1 MDMISES
8 IKISLKCCVKYDCS
22 KCNYLYSTCY
32 RGLVRDA
39 LEQIE
44 VLEAIIKDKEKS
56 LCELE
61 QKVPKWVSIKDALPE
76 HVRGNYLIL
85 LSGEIYA
92 AKWEYDEWNEKYAFR
107 IDCQIVPNVTHW
119 MKVPEPPK
127 EEEA

>member
-1 MDMISES
+1 MSLPTEVKKMDMISKG

-32 RGLVRDA
+32 RGLARDA

-44 VLEAIIKDKEKS
+44 
-56 LCELE
+56 ELE
-61 QKVPKWVSIKDALPE
+61 PKALKWVSVKDRLPE

-92 AKWEYDEWNEKYAFR
+92 AK
-107 IDCQIVPNVTHW
+107 
-119 MKVPEPPK
+119 
-127 EEEA
+127 